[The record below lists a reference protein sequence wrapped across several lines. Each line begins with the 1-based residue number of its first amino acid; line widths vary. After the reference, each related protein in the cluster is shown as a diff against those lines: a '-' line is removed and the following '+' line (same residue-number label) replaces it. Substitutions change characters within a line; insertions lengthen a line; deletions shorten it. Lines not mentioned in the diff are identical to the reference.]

1 MIYTWHKTWPLT
13 ITTLEKGDYMK
24 NANTKYTVELTYE
37 ELRLIRQACFS
48 HERDLGDDIL
58 RHKRYSKTSEDGYWA
73 KEVQSGQN
81 EYFDT
86 QALRGKVMDTIR
98 EEMHSRE
105 EAEQKVA

>member
-1 MIYTWHKTWPLT
+1 
-13 ITTLEKGDYMK
+13 MK

-58 RHKRYSKTSEDGYWA
+58 KNKRYSKTSEDGYWA
-73 KEVQSGQN
+73 DRVQIDQN

-98 EEMHSRE
+98 DEMRARE